1 MKKAFAN
8 LLAVIGVI
16 GAVVLV
22 VLTIRYGV
30 VNTARGNAELYQW
43 RLEHA
48 VRP

>member
-1 MKKAFAN
+1 MKKAFVN

-16 GAVVLV
+16 SAIVLV

-30 VNTARGNAELYQW
+30 VNMARGNAELYQW

>member
-1 MKKAFAN
+1 MKKVIAN
-8 LLAVIGVI
+8 LLVAVGVI
-16 GAVVLV
+16 GAVVFV
-22 VLTIRYGV
+22 ALTIRYGA